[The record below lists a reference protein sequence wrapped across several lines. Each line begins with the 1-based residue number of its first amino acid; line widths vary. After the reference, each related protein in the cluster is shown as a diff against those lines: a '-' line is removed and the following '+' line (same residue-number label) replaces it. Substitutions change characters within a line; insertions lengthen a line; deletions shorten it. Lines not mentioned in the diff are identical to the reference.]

1 MPTYRLTGN
10 DDWDAAMRAEYRQDR
25 YAGKLFARACRDG
38 DADLLAIA
46 AGAMNESFDGWRLG
60 FRAIARAGTVHAD
73 TPRQF
78 LPIWIE
84 HKALPRRI
92 GHRPTTAAGL
102 RLLMPGARVD
112 GPVLLYRGTTAS
124 ERRKQLYGFSWST
137 DPEIARRFAEERA
150 LALDAVVLVTLAPP
164 RAVLL
169 LREDEGYYDEREAVV
184 DPYALDAVAIHAR
197 IKSAR
202 S

>member
-1 MPTYRLTGN
+1 
-10 DDWDAAMRAEYRQDR
+10 MRAEYRQDR
-25 YAGKLFARACRDG
+25 DAGMRFARACREG
-38 DADLLAIA
+38 SAALLAEA
-46 AGAMNESFDGWRLG
+46 ADAMNESVGGWRAG
-60 FRAIARAGTVHAD
+60 FRAIVRAGAVHAD
-73 TPRQF
+73 TPRHF

-84 HKALPRRI
+84 HKALPRSI

-102 RLLMPGARVD
+102 RLLMPGARIAA
-112 GPVLLYRGTTAS
+112 PVRLYRGTTAS

-137 DPEIARRFAEERA
+137 DPEIAQRFAEERA
-150 LALDAVVLVTLAPP
+150 QALDAVVLVALAPP

-184 DPYALDAVAIHAR
+184 DPYALAVVAIHAR
-197 IKSAR
+197 IKSAQ